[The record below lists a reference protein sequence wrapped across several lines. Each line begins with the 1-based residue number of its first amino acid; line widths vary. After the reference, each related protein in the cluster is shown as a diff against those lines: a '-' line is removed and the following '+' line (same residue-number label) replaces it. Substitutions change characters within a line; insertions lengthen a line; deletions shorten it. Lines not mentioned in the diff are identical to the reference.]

1 MCVLQYLHRHIIYSS
16 IKGSVT
22 FLRNPPSW
30 QQSAI
35 RRALARAAWMIEKEC
50 PHLYGLCIMYISYI
64 YILYIVISYLICIYI
79 IYIPKTHAQLL
90 WDTKSHQNL
99 PTAHFL
105 RFSHHG
111 TCQRWISASAGFII
125 ILLNNVWGTLL
136 VIYKHIY
143 SI

>member
-64 YILYIVISYLICIYI
+64 YIYVIYSYQYMYIHIYI
-79 IYIPKTHAQLL
+79 YINIHKTHAQLL

-105 RFSHHG
+105 RFSHHSTWHG
-111 TCQRWISASAGFII
+111 TCQRWISASAEFSIL
-125 ILLNNVWGTLL
+125 LLNNVLGTLL
-136 VIYKHIY
+136 VI
-143 SI
+143 